1 MGKECA
7 KAGLV
12 SVIIPV
18 YNQERYIRKCL
29 DSVCGQSYR
38 DLEIIVVDDGS
49 TDNSLPIAER
59 VAARDPRVRIIKKR
73 NEGLAFARRDGLSA
87 ASGGFIMHVD
97 SDDYILPDAVENLLR
112 AYGEHGGPDIVYG
125 GFKRRYSFLYSKMSG
140 GAAAGVPRG
149 RLISQPELFG
159 KYYVSFFGW
168 NLLRTSQWGALFRKE
183 ALDRAMGEEALFDP
197 NFVNYGED
205 TYFNLLLFPYLR
217 SVCVIDT
224 PVYVYRY
231 GGITCRY
238 NAAFKTYLDFS
249 DIRLGLLD
257 KYNYELGYKFLY
269 AEYRNLLL
277 TEIVQR
283 MQYGHESERP
293 KLYRWLDDELHSRKV
308 AARVAESYAG
318 KTDLPHWLSAIANR
332 DINAL
337 LDDAEKR
344 VRAQRWRFRL
354 KRLAA
359 KLPRGW

>member
-1 MGKECA
+1 M
-7 KAGLV
+7 V

-49 TDNSLPIAER
+49 TDGSLSIAER
-59 VAARDPRVRIIKKR
+59 VAARDTRVRIVKKR
-73 NEGLAFARRDGLSA
+73 NEGVAFARRDGLSVA
-87 ASGGFIMHVD
+87 GGEFVMYVD
-97 SDDYILPDAVENLLR
+97 SDDYILPDAVENLLST
-112 AYGEHGGPDIVYG
+112 YQKHGGADIVYG
-125 GFKRRYSFLYSKMSG
+125 GFRRRYGVLYSKSSG
-140 GAAAGVPRG
+140 GAAAGVPRD
-149 RLISQPELFG
+149 RLISQPELFE

-183 ALDRAMGEEALFDP
+183 ALDRAMGEEGLFDP
-197 NFVNYGED
+197 NFAIFGED
-205 TYFNLLLFPYLR
+205 TYFSLRLFPYLR

-231 GGITCRY
+231 GGMTCRY
-238 NAAFKTYLDFS
+238 NAAFKSYLDFS

-257 KYNYELGYKFLY
+257 KYKYELGYKFLF

-277 TEIVQR
+277 TEMVQR
-283 MQYGHESERP
+283 MQYGVDAERP
-293 KLYRWLDDELHSRKV
+293 QLRQWLERELHSRKV
-308 AARVAESYAG
+308 AARVAENYAG
-318 KTDLPHWLSAIANR
+318 QTGLPHWLASVADK

-359 KLPRGW
+359 KLPHGW